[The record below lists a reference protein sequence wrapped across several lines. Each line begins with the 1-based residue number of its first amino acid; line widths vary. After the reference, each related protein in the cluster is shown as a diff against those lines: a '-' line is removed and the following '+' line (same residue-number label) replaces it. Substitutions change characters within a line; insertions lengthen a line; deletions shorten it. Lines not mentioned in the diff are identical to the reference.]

1 MFWKVFAYELKYR
14 LGLVSSWIYLAFSI
28 GIAYLVA
35 IISGGAFEGI
45 GVSAGKGGEFTYIN
59 NPLNIS
65 TFVVAISYICTIIFA
80 AIFGSSAVR
89 DFENGSYEIYFTKPV
104 SPRTYLLGKF
114 AGSFAAAL
122 MLVFGVIA
130 GLALGFAMP
139 FLASYKIGPHM
150 PLAYLHALIYFA
162 IPNLFVLGT
171 LFFCVGILSR
181 RVINSYMA
189 GIGVFIA
196 YMLAGTLSGDME
208 KITYAALLDPFGIIT
223 ASSVT
228 RYWTSVQSN
237 TQYLSLNGLIGWN
250 RLIWLSM
257 GIGII
262 LYAIYKFDF
271 VSQLSSGKAKKTK
284 QMKQAAPQTE
294 HNYFSKVQPKPYN
307 SAQQFFYLCWYEF
320 KNIVFNRT
328 FLVIM
333 SIFALFLFITATQ
346 MIGNIYGT
354 QTHPLTSQ
362 VLAALAANFYLFGLI
377 ISTFY
382 AGDLLWRNKGLKMNQ
397 LIDASPHHSYVSYF
411 SKMGAIF
418 MMQWVLLIT
427 IMLVGMFVQ
436 VSKGHFML
444 EPGLY
449 ISELFLSQFFGLL
462 PITLMLFFF
471 GMVTNNKYTGYI
483 AMIMFY
489 AVLIGL
495 GTLQINH
502 PLLSFNSG
510 EIFYSEMNGYGSAIP
525 RYLIRK
531 AYWLLFCGVLSF
543 IGFKF
548 WNRGVDT
555 DYSTKLKRIKV
566 NGFDSEWKYAT
577 ACFVAF
583 TMLGGF
589 LYYNM
594 NILNDYTSP
603 RKWKKLQV
611 QYEKD
616 YKQRL
621 MALPQPRISDVSLK
635 IDIFPRKRKMDVAG
649 SYWLVNRNSA
659 PIDTLAMFYDD
670 KYIKEK
676 LIFNKPVELKH
687 EDNDFGIYLF
697 ALKEPLAPMDS
708 IKLDFAFVHKPT
720 GIQDSG
726 SGSEVMYNG
735 TFFHNTLF
743 PSFGYKEGYE
753 LSDNNERKKKG
764 LEPKLRM
771 PAITD
776 SSQYNNSYVSSDSD
790 YVRYAV
796 EISTDADQIAFA
808 PGDLLE
814 SRTEGGRYYARYGS
828 SVPILNFLAFVSG
841 RYEKATASYKDK
853 QIEIYYDKKH
863 HYNIESMLSSAK
875 SSLEHFSENYMPYPH
890 KALRIVEVP
899 YVGFAQSF
907 PALIPFSENVGF
919 VAKVNPKDETAVD
932 YPYQITSHEIGHQ
945 WWAHTVI
952 GANVQGATL
961 FSECFTEYSSMM
973 VLKEKYG
980 AERLRR
986 YLQYVHDNYLSGR
999 SSETREEQALYLNE
1013 NQGYLNYS
1021 KGTLV
1026 MYALQDYI
1034 GEKAV
1039 NDAIGAFCRDF
1050 AYKSNP
1056 FPLSTNVLPYL
1067 RNAAPDS
1074 LKYLITDL
1082 FETITMYD
1090 NKILSAKQSYDK
1102 QAKVYRTDITF
1113 STDKA
1118 RYDGRGNKSSIPVAD
1133 YLDIAIYDAKET
1145 KRLAGSTIR
1154 VNGGEQSISIVS
1166 KEKPGKVI
1174 LDPFFKMIDHN
1185 RKDNIKDAG

>member
-1 MFWKVFAYELKYR
+1 VFWKVFAYELKYR
-14 LGLVSSWIYLAFSI
+14 FGLVSTWIYLAFSLL
-28 GIAYLVA
+28 IAYFVA
-35 IISGGAFEGI
+35 ILAGGVFD
-45 GVSAGKGGEFTYIN
+45 GVSIGAGKSGEFTYMN
-59 NPLNIS
+59 TPLNIS
-65 TFVVAISYICTIIFA
+65 IFVVSISYLFTIIFA

-89 DFENGSYEIYFTKPV
+89 DFENGSYEIFFTKPV

-114 AGSFAAAL
+114 TGSFTASL
-122 MLVFGVIA
+122 IMVITIVIGIA
-130 GLALGFAMP
+130 IGFRMP
-139 FLASYKIGPHM
+139 FLAEHKIGPHM

-162 IPNLFVLGT
+162 IPNLFVIGV
-171 LFFCVGILSR
+171 LFFSIGILTR
-181 RVINSYMA
+181 KVINSYMA
-189 GIGVFIA
+189 GIGVFFA
-196 YMLAGTLSGDME
+196 YILAGTLSNDVE
-208 KITYAALLDPFGIIT
+208 KISSAALLDPFGAIT
-223 ASSVT
+223 AGTVT
-228 RYWTSVQSN
+228 RYWTSAQTN
-237 TQYLSLNGLIGWN
+237 TQYLSLNGLLGWN
-250 RLIWLSM
+250 RLIWVC
-257 GIGII
+257 IG
-262 LYAIYKFDF
+262 LAIMLFAVYKFDF
-271 VSQLSSGKAKKTK
+271 RSQLNSGRAKKSK
-284 QMKQAAPQTE
+284 QIKAITPQTE
-294 HNYFSKVQPKPYN
+294 PNYFTRVHTKPYN
-307 SAQQFFYLCWYEF
+307 SLQQFVYLCWYEF

-346 MIGNIYGT
+346 LIGSIYGT

-397 LIDASPHHSYVSYF
+397 LYDASPHHSYVSYF

-418 MMQWVLLIT
+418 MMQWVLLFT
-427 IMLVGMFVQ
+427 IMIVGMIVQ
-436 VSKGHFML
+436 VSKGHFLL

-449 ISELFLSQFFGLL
+449 ITELFFVQFSGIV

-471 GMVTNNKYTGYI
+471 GIITNNKYTGYI
-483 AMIMFY
+483 AMILFY
-489 AVLIGL
+489 AVLIAL
-495 GTLQINH
+495 GVFQINH
-502 PLLSFNSG
+502 PLVAFNSG
-510 EIFYSEMNGYGSAIP
+510 EIFYSEMNGYGSSIP

-555 DYSTKLKRIKV
+555 DFRTKLKRIKL
-566 NGFDSEWKYAT
+566 NGFDAGWKYAT
-577 ACFVAF
+577 ACLIAF
-583 TMLGGF
+583 ILLGGYLF
-589 LYYNM
+589 YNM

-611 QYEKD
+611 QYEKT

-621 MALPQPRISDVSLK
+621 SSLPQPRISDVSLK
-635 IDIFPRKRKMDVAG
+635 IDIYPSKRKMDVAG
-649 SYWLVNRNSA
+649 SYWLVNRSSA
-659 PIDTLAMFYDD
+659 PIDTLAMYYDD
-670 KYIKEK
+670 KYVKEK
-676 LIFNKPVELKH
+676 LIFSKPVELKH

-697 ALKEPLAPMDS
+697 ALKEALAPMDS
-708 IKLDFAFVHKPT
+708 IKLDFAFEHKPT
-720 GIQDSG
+720 GIKDSG

-735 TFFHNTLF
+735 TFFNNSLF
-743 PSFGYKEGYE
+743 PSFGYKDGYE
-753 LSDNNERKKKG
+753 LSDNNDRKKKG

-776 SSQYNNSYVSSDSD
+776 STQYNNSYVSSDSD

-796 EISTDADQIAFA
+796 EISTDADQLAFA

-841 RYEKATASYKDK
+841 RYEKATASYQDK

-875 SSLEHFSENYMPYPH
+875 SSLEYFSQNFMPYPH

-919 VAKVNPKDETAVD
+919 IAKVNPKDETAVD

-999 SSETREEQALYLNE
+999 SGETKEEQALYLNE
-1013 NQGYLNYS
+1013 NQPYLNYS

-1039 NDAIGAFCRDF
+1039 NAAIGAFCRDF

-1056 FPLSTNVLPYL
+1056 FPLSTNTLPYL

-1074 LKYLITDL
+1074 LNYLITDL
-1082 FETITMYD
+1082 FETITLYD
-1090 NKILSAKQSYDK
+1090 NKIISTKQSYDK
-1102 QAKVYRTDITF
+1102 QAKVYRTEITF

-1118 RYDGRGNKSSIPVAD
+1118 RYDGRGNKSPIPVAD
-1133 YLDIAIYDAKET
+1133 YLDIAIYDAKEA
-1145 KRLAGSTIR
+1145 KRLAGSTLR
-1154 VNGGEQSISIVS
+1154 VTGGEQSISIAS

-1174 LDPFFKMIDHN
+1174 LDPFFKLIDTN
-1185 RKDNIKDAG
+1185 RNDNMKDAG